1 MDCMDCIYN
10 FLIALIV
17 FRVKNNKNKYQVTDV
32 GRRMKMRMG
41 LNARARGNV
50 GYKDAPVTFI

>member
-1 MDCMDCIYN
+1 MDCIYN

-17 FRVKNNKNKYQVTDV
+17 FRVKNNNNKYVVTDV
-32 GRRMKMRMG
+32 GRRMKIRMG

>member
-17 FRVKNNKNKYQVTDV
+17 FRVKNNNNKYVVTDV
-32 GRRMKMRMG
+32 GRRMKIRMG